1 MKFGIALMATLLLA
15 AGSAV
20 AQVSP
25 ASTQH
30 PAQHRSAVAVQ
41 PNAQPSQNPSLAA
54 NEKVDPQKEKA
65 IRHLME
71 LTGST
76 KMGDNMSEVITNQV
90 KSAMSRN
97 MPGDRLQQ
105 FMDAF
110 GQKFNARNPAHDVS
124 EAMVPIY
131 ASHFSTEDIQGLIQF
146 YESPLGKRMVSTM
159 PQVMQESQS
168 AGASI
173 ERTAAI
179 STLTEMAD
187 QYPELKPM
195 LPHSEAEPESPQ
207 TPSAP
212 PGTAP
217 APTPPVPPPSPRPT
231 PPQR

>member
-1 MKFGIALMATLLLA
+1 MKFGIALMATLLFA

-25 ASTQH
+25 AGAQQ
-30 PAQHRSAVAVQ
+30 PAQQRPAPAAVQ
-41 PNAQPSQNPSLAA
+41 PGAQSSQSPSLAA
-54 NEKVDPQKEKA
+54 NAKVDPQKEKA

-76 KMGDNMSEVITNQV
+76 KMGDNMSQVITGQV

-110 GQKFNARNPAHDVS
+110 GQKFNARNPTHDVS

-131 ASHFSTEDIQGLIQF
+131 ASHFSTGDIQGLIQF

-195 LPHSEAEPESPQ
+195 LPHSQAEPETPQ
-207 TPSAP
+207 APSAA

-217 APTPPVPPPSPRPT
+217 APPAPAPSPRPT
-231 PPQR
+231 PPPR